1 MTDDAI
7 TTRLKAIKRIADQSC
22 SAHAHLRDRYAAQ
35 AFALDLIILSASA
48 WTLTLSFADAR
59 IAALLTPFSLSPVIW
74 TGLMGVAIFIA
85 TLAQLKLD
93 LKGRSDAH
101 KRACEAQA
109 ALKKAAGDAARLEG
123 DPDRLVDVEAQLSLA
138 TLVGVAIPE
147 REFVKLKR
155 KHLQKVALSRHLD
168 SQPFAS
174 PILVACAWWWRD
186 NMGRAKVPSAE
197 PPQASPK
204 AEGALLA
211 PRR

>member
-7 TTRLKAIKRIADQSC
+7 TTRLRAIKRIADQSC

-35 AFALDLIILSASA
+35 AFALDLVILSASA
-48 WTLTLSFADAR
+48 WTLTLSFADAS
-59 IAALLTPFSLSPVIW
+59 IAARLTPFGMSSVIW

-85 TLAQLKLD
+85 TLGQLKLD

-109 ALKKAAGDAARLEG
+109 AVKKAASDAARLEG
-123 DPDRLVDVEAQLSLA
+123 DADRLVDVEAQLSLA
-138 TLVGVAIPE
+138 TAVGVAIPE
-147 REFVKLKR
+147 QHFVRLKR

-174 PILVACAWWWRD
+174 PILVALAWWWRA
-186 NMGRAKVPSAE
+186 NIGKSKTPGTAPAPE
-197 PPQASPK
+197 PPK
-204 AEGALLA
+204 A
-211 PRR
+211 